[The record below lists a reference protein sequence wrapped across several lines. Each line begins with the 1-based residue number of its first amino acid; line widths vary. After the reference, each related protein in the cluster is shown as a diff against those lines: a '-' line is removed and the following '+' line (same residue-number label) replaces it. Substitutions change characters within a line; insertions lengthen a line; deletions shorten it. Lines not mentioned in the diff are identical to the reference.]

1 MTTPSENRFTE
12 LYVAHYADVL
22 GYLLRRTSRDDAVD
36 VAAEVFVVVWRRVT
50 DVPAGDRALPW
61 PYTVAARSLANQRR
75 GNRRRGNLSKRLQG
89 LAVSRVAGP
98 DTEVIQRESDEAVI
112 AALNTL
118 APGDREILL
127 LNAWEGMPSS
137 RLAERFAISPKA
149 AEKRLTRAHGRLAA
163 APF

>member
-1 MTTPSENRFTE
+1 M
-12 LYVAHYADVL
+12 
-22 GYLLRRTSRDDAVD
+22 
-36 VAAEVFVVVWRRVT
+36 
-50 DVPAGDRALPW
+50 
-61 PYTVAARSLANQRR
+61 
-75 GNRRRGNLSKRLQG
+75 
-89 LAVSRVAGP
+89 SRVAGP

-149 AEKRLTRAHGRLAA
+149 AEKRLTRAHGRLTAA
-163 APF
+163 LDKVDVRSKKSVTTPRAMKEGGSR